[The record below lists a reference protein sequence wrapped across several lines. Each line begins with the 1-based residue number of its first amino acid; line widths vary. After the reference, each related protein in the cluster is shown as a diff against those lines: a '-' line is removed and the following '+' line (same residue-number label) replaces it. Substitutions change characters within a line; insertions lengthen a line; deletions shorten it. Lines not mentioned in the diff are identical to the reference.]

1 MCHNERPN
9 NPIHLYK
16 KFLFSNHFIVPTMLL
31 IFEANTNTIF
41 YNFSTALKIQQQSK
55 RTFGQS
61 VFWPNIWFHHLFDG
75 DNQLNPS

>member
-1 MCHNERPN
+1 
-9 NPIHLYK
+9 
-16 KFLFSNHFIVPTMLL
+16 MLL